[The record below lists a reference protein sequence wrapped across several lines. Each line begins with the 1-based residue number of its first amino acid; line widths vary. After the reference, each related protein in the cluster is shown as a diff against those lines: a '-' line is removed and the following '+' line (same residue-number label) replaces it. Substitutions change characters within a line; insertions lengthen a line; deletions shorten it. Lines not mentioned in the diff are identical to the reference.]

1 MRIEPWQIPVLAMAG
16 VGLLVCTEFVI
27 TSHNKKKAKAKSATG
42 RTSTIPGGGRTWAL
56 GLLAAVILVLF
67 VWAVGT
73 STADRLA
80 TIASGVAE
88 SMALG
93 LAILSYKD
101 RPKSP
106 PDSASKSDPRAT
118 SPDTTSSSAHSPK
131 AG

>member
-16 VGLLVCTEFVI
+16 IGVLVCTEFVI
-27 TSHNKKKAKAKSATG
+27 TRQNKKKAKATTARG
-42 RTSTIPGGGRTWAL
+42 RIAAIPGGVRTWAL

-73 STADRLA
+73 STADKLA
-80 TIASGVAE
+80 TIASAVAE

-101 RPKSP
+101 RPKP
-106 PDSASKSDPRAT
+106 PTDNASKSDAQAT
-118 SPDTTSSSAHSPK
+118 SRDTGSPSAF
-131 AG
+131 